1 MSHALRPL
9 QCTFHVPRYNERLV
23 LSGVEPDPSKIQ
35 SMMQWSAFSSPKS
48 LLEFLG
54 LTRFY
59 WSFVKNYA
67 HIVDPVTHLL
77 RKDQFVWSPEAQ
89 LAFDNLKQAMTTTL
103 VLSLSDSSVPFIV
116 KTDESRSGM
125 GVVLMQRGHQ
135 IAFFKTDGSTPANSA
150 TVTSVGRFGLGL
162 RYWSTKLSGS
172 HGNYDRR

>member
-1 MSHALRPL
+1 
-9 QCTFHVPRYNERLV
+9 
-23 LSGVEPDPSKIQ
+23 
-35 SMMQWSAFSSPKS
+35 MMQWSAFSSPKS

-135 IAFFKTDGSTPANSA
+135 IAFFSK
-150 TVTSVGRFGLGL
+150 
-162 RYWSTKLSGS
+162 
-172 HGNYDRR
+172 